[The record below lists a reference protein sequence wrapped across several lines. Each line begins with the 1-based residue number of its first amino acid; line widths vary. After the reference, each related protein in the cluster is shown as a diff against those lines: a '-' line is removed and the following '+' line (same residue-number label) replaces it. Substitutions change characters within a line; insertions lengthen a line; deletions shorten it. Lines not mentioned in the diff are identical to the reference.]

1 LIESLLAVGVP
12 GWPAVRRGFDT
23 TPLLVLV
30 AAFAVAALVLR
41 VPMKGRAVAF
51 TAGIGVA
58 LGLIAASFGPVPV
71 LSLTILVVALVVV
84 SKRNSTAH

>member
-1 LIESLLAVGVP
+1 VIESLLAVGVP
-12 GWPAVRRGFDT
+12 GWPAVRPGFDA
-23 TPLLVLV
+23 TPLFVLV

-41 VPMKGRAVAF
+41 VPMRGRAIAF

-71 LSLTILVVALVVV
+71 LSLAVLVVALAVV
-84 SKRNSTAH
+84 SKRNPRIR